1 MPIELR
7 VYGRCLYT
15 IVGSHP
21 RTEPSEISLS
31 VTLREPSAWANK
43 HFVLF
48 LLFCLG
54 SEWAAAHSSVVTST
68 LALLHALP
76 ACLTREPVLLLWKQ
90 NRPIEHVLRMRVH
103 MQRSLSATQTLAY
116 RAGQMCNTV
125 WDCSRHPRR
134 YSKAVPAPTP
144 RRRPRSKSF
153 APRIAQSRFTANHPA
168 RQGIATL

>member
-1 MPIELR
+1 MSRRRSVCRRVTLARTGEQMPIELR

-31 VTLREPSAWANK
+31 VTLREPSVWANK

-90 NRPIEHVLRMRVH
+90 NRPIEHVLR
-103 MQRSLSATQTLAY
+103 
-116 RAGQMCNTV
+116 
-125 WDCSRHPRR
+125 
-134 YSKAVPAPTP
+134 
-144 RRRPRSKSF
+144 
-153 APRIAQSRFTANHPA
+153 
-168 RQGIATL
+168 